1 MKEATLKEKVTVIT
15 TGYLPVP
22 ATKGGAVENIVEN
35 IIFENEAGNLD
46 LTVFSC
52 YDVQAE
58 KMSAEYRNTTVES
71 IKIPKT
77 IQSFDNIFYRIIS
90 FFKKENNLS
99 FRYIFQRLYYI
110 YSVACR
116 LKKYDYGKIVIENH
130 SSLLLCLKLF
140 SNFKKYDKKIY
151 YHVHNEI
158 KSYYGCSNVFNSI
171 KTIVGVS
178 EYINGVVSKKL
189 SKNNIDSHYEV
200 LSNMIDT
207 RKFRNELSDIDKE
220 KLYQKYNLKPENK
233 IVLFTGRLTPDK
245 GILEL
250 LEAFNNLNLNNVILL
265 IVGSYYF
272 KSDTHSDFEKQ
283 FKDLA
288 NSSVRFT
295 GFVEYEDIPKTYQLA
310 DIVVLPSIWED
321 PAPLTV
327 IEALS
332 AGVPLITTDSGGIP
346 EYVKGTDTIVLTR
359 DENLVNNITSSIRN
373 LLNNEYK
380 LSIMKNSS
388 LSHTEGWSLEKY
400 YQNFKTII
408 LKD

>member
-1 MKEATLKEKVTVIT
+1 
-15 TGYLPVP
+15 
-22 ATKGGAVENIVEN
+22 
-35 IIFENEAGNLD
+35 
-46 LTVFSC
+46 
-52 YDVQAE
+52 
-58 KMSAEYRNTTVES
+58 
-71 IKIPKT
+71 
-77 IQSFDNIFYRIIS
+77 
-90 FFKKENNLS
+90 
-99 FRYIFQRLYYI
+99 
-110 YSVACR
+110 
-116 LKKYDYGKIVIENH
+116 
-130 SSLLLCLKLF
+130 
-140 SNFKKYDKKIY
+140 
-151 YHVHNEI
+151 
-158 KSYYGCSNVFNSI
+158 
-171 KTIVGVS
+171 
-178 EYINGVVSKKL
+178 
-189 SKNNIDSHYEV
+189 
-200 LSNMIDT
+200 MIDT

-380 LSIMKNSS
+380 LSI
-388 LSHTEGWSLEKY
+388 
-400 YQNFKTII
+400 
-408 LKD
+408 